1 MCYLEKYCYHTIMLK
16 GNTTKAQY
24 EQINLSL
31 EYIYYHCGEVL
42 SAKSLAKISGY
53 SVYHFHRVFKAITS
67 ESVSQYIRNI
77 RLEKSSNLLLYNID
91 KSIEIIAYEVG
102 FLSSS
107 AFSSAFKKR
116 FSMTPSNWR
125 VEKHEEKSVHQKID
139 SLFKIKEPEIVYKP
153 QLPIT
158 YLRIH
163 GYRKEIENTWIRLDK
178 WVKEQKNLKKEY
190 KYIGVFH
197 NYPSSLPHEEC
208 RYLASIHTDEKISKG
223 GEFGTCIMEDGM
235 FAKFGFFCTH
245 DELYDLMK
253 HAYQSWPSKSK
264 YKIRNFPAYAQYS
277 DLENILTTNKQD
289 IDFFIPLQ
297 LKNVM
302 SI

>member
-1 MCYLEKYCYHTIMLK
+1 MLK

-91 KSIEIIAYEVG
+91 KSIETIAYEVG

-116 FSMTPSNWR
+116 FSMTPSKWR
-125 VEKHEEKSVHQKID
+125 VKNHEEKSVHQKID
-139 SLFKIKEPEIVYKP
+139 SLFKIKEPEIVYKE

-253 HAYQSWPSKSK
+253 HAYQSWPSNSK

-297 LKNVM
+297 LQNDL

>member
-42 SAKSLAKISGY
+42 RAKSLAKISGY

-116 FSMTPSNWR
+116 FSMTPSKWR

-208 RYLASIHTDEKISKG
+208 RYLASIHTDDKISKG

-277 DLENILTTNKQD
+277 DLKNILTSNKQD

-297 LKNVM
+297 LKN
-302 SI
+302 ILAI

>member
-1 MCYLEKYCYHTIMLK
+1 MLK

-42 SAKSLAKISGY
+42 RAKSLAKISGY

-116 FSMTPSNWR
+116 FSMTPSKWR

-208 RYLASIHTDEKISKG
+208 RYLASIHTDDKISKG

-277 DLENILTTNKQD
+277 DLKNILTSNKQD

-297 LKNVM
+297 LKN
-302 SI
+302 ILAI

>member
-1 MCYLEKYCYHTIMLK
+1 MLK

-42 SAKSLAKISGY
+42 SAKRLAKISGY
-53 SVYHFHRVFKAITS
+53 SLYHFHRVFKAITS
-67 ESVSQYIRNI
+67 ESVTQYIRNI

-91 KSIEIIAYEVG
+91 KSIETIASEVG

-107 AFSSAFKKR
+107 SFSSAFKKR
-116 FSMTPSNWR
+116 FLMTPSKWR
-125 VEKHEEKSVHQKID
+125 AINHEEKSTHQKID
-139 SLFKIKEPEIVYKP
+139 SLFKINEPEIVHKSN
-153 QLPIT
+153 LPIT

-163 GYRKEIENTWIRLDK
+163 GYRKEIANTWLRLDK
-178 WVKEQKNLKKEY
+178 WLREQKSLEKEY
-190 KYIGVFH
+190 TYIGVFH

-208 RYLASIHTDEKISKG
+208 RYLASIHTSEKIAKG
-223 GEFGTCIMEDGM
+223 GEFGTCVMEDGM
-235 FAKFGFFCTH
+235 FAKFSFYCTH

-253 HAYQSWPSKSK
+253 HAYQSWPSNSK

-277 DLENILTTNKQD
+277 DLKNIITSNKQK
-289 IDFFIPLQ
+289 IDFFIPLL
-297 LKNVM
+297 LKY
-302 SI
+302 

>member
-1 MCYLEKYCYHTIMLK
+1 MLK

-42 SAKSLAKISGY
+42 SAKRLAKISGY
-53 SVYHFHRVFKAITS
+53 SLYHFHRVFKAITS
-67 ESVSQYIRNI
+67 ESVTQYIRNI
-77 RLEKSSNLLLYNID
+77 RLEKSSNLLIYNID
-91 KSIEIIAYEVG
+91 KSIDNIAKEVG

-116 FSMTPSNWR
+116 FLMTPSKWR
-125 VEKHEEKSVHQKID
+125 ALKHEEKSVHQKID
-139 SLFKIKEPEIVYKP
+139 SLFKINKPEIVHKP
-153 QLPIT
+153 DLSIT

-163 GYRKEIENTWIRLDK
+163 GYRKEIANTWIRLDS
-178 WVKEQKNLKKEY
+178 WLKEQKVFDGDY

-208 RYLASIHTDEKISKG
+208 RYLASIHTDKHISKG
-223 GEFGTCIMEDGM
+223 GEFGTCVMEDGT
-235 FAKFGFFCTH
+235 FAKFSFYCTH

-253 HAYQSWPSKSK
+253 HAYQSWPSNSK
-264 YKIRNFPAYAQYS
+264 YKIRNFPAYAEYS
-277 DLENILTTNKQD
+277 DLENILTSNKQQ

-297 LKNVM
+297 LKNGL
-302 SI
+302 